1 MKVHTTMMKTTSALA
16 IALLCLAA
24 AAHADPFPKADPKTG
39 KRLFDEAKC
48 GACHNS
54 LMGGDGS
61 KIFTRP
67 EHKVRDSQALAKMVR
82 FCVAQTG
89 AQIFPEDIDHIA
101 AYLNQQFYK
110 FKQ

>member
-1 MKVHTTMMKTTSALA
+1 MKLKNSCVLV
-16 IALLCLAA
+16 IALLFVSA
-24 AAHADPFPKADPKTG
+24 AAHAEPFPKADPKTG

-67 EHKVRDSQALAKMVR
+67 DHKVRDSQALAKMVR
-82 FCVAQTG
+82 FCVNQTG
-89 AQIFPEDIDHIA
+89 AQIFPEDVEHIA

>member
-1 MKVHTTMMKTTSALA
+1 MRIKTTLTLVVAA
-16 IALLCLAA
+16 LCLSTIVR
-24 AAHADPFPKADPKTG
+24 ADPFPKANLQTG

-48 GACHNS
+48 NACHNS

-67 EHKVRDSQALAKMVR
+67 EHKVKDAQALLKMVR
-82 FCVAQTG
+82 FCVNQTG
-89 AQIFPEDIDHIA
+89 AQVFPEDVEHLA

-110 FKQ
+110 FQR

>member
-1 MKVHTTMMKTTSALA
+1 MNLIRIITLTIAALCVSAVV
-16 IALLCLAA
+16 
-24 AAHADPFPKADPKTG
+24 HADPFPKANPQTG

-54 LMGGDGS
+54 LMGGDGN

-67 EHKVRDSQALAKMVR
+67 EHKVRDAQALLKMVR
-82 FCVAQTG
+82 FCVNQTG
-89 AQIFPEDIDHIA
+89 AQIFPEDIEHIA

-110 FKQ
+110 FPR